1 MLMIYYVVMMKMI
14 YSAKMIAV
22 VAVSHLVYS
31 TIIPPST
38 QLLSHHQSS
47 YHPTINPAITS
58 PTAHLLMI
66 VCPISVCVSI
76 SKVSCSRAWLR
87 EEVLLKS
94 VDRVMRLFVP
104 TASILSMSSL
114 VCTRNSLSPMVVWW
128 KCNSINIMMMMMMM
142 MMMIMTMM
150 VGW

>member
-1 MLMIYYVVMMKMI
+1 MYIVLMKW
-14 YSAKMIAV
+14 KMIAV
-22 VAVSHLVYS
+22 LTASHLIYS
-31 TIIPPST
+31 TITPPSPST
-38 QLLSHHQSS
+38 TSLTPPSQPSSHAPLTITLPHPHHTK
-47 YHPTINPAITS
+47 YHHPTINPAITS

-87 EEVLLKS
+87 DEVLLKS

-114 VCTRNSLSPMVVWW
+114 VCTRNSLSPLVV
-128 KCNSINIMMMMMMM
+128 
-142 MMMIMTMM
+142 
-150 VGW
+150 